1 MARPLPIQVDYDN
14 GKSFKN
20 SAIVWN
26 AVKQAFTR
34 ASPATR
40 KIVRLLKRYRPAY
53 CLSFWEPGVAMMLNV
68 LNCPTKLIQVASQ
81 GQIYNDDSG
90 VERGGFLMRALH
102 QINVGKKGLLVPLS
116 VLPMDGAIPQIV
128 RLPALPSP
136 TPLGA
141 GGEEPFFVAYTTVPQ
156 ARAASKTSHPPT
168 PIVYSAPAIGS
179 IVPNPPGAPPPPPP
193 PSPPPPPTPHQVL
206 SPIKK
211 GLVGH
216 RVLLFVKE
224 KRLKFYTRKYQK
236 YSHVEVRLV
245 CTQSPFRPPHPT
257 ASPHRLTPPPRDP
270 PFHLTGSSDLAPVCR
285 LPWTKPR
292 SDCVSIERSRH
303 PSGRGRQARVP
314 LLPERTH

>member
-156 ARAASKTSHPPT
+156 ARAASKTCPRPP
-168 PIVYSAPAIGS
+168 PRV
-179 IVPNPPGAPPPPPP
+179 PPPPPP
-193 PSPPPPPTPHQVL
+193 PLLHHRHQPL
-206 SPIKK
+206 
-211 GLVGH
+211 
-216 RVLLFVKE
+216 
-224 KRLKFYTRKYQK
+224 TRC
-236 YSHVEVRLV
+236 S
-245 CTQSPFRPPHPT
+245 
-257 ASPHRLTPPPRDP
+257 
-270 PFHLTGSSDLAPVCR
+270 
-285 LPWTKPR
+285 PR
-292 SDCVSIERSRH
+292 SR
-303 PSGRGRQARVP
+303 RGW
-314 LLPERTH
+314 